1 MSALQGMRVLDISQ
15 FESGPACAQWLA
27 WYGAEVIR
35 VDLPDEA
42 KETSTDRGQYLH
54 LANNH
59 NKKAISLNLRSQE
72 GLDLFY
78 QLVPKFDVVVENFAY
93 GQAEKMKIDYATLK
107 AINPGLIYC
116 TIKGFGMSGPYRDY
130 KALDPVAQAASGGMS
145 LTGVPGGVPLRSGYV
160 VGDNSSGVSAATGVL
175 AAYVQKLRTGEG
187 QMVEVSMQEALMGM
201 VRSALLTRDNF
212 PGRVIPRRGNR
223 MTPPTD
229 TYPCKPG
236 GPSDY
241 VMITVPQDRM
251 TELLFEL
258 IGRPDMK
265 ADPRFKTMASR
276 VPLGDEIWE
285 EVAKWTRQ
293 YTKWEV
299 MEKLGKAGV
308 PVSAVYDADDLER
321 DPHLAARGSIVT
333 VEHPE
338 RGKTTVPGHPVRLHG
353 SPVEITAPPMAGE
366 HTREVLHK
374 ELGLDDATLD
384 RLKAAKIIGVREP
397 VAK

>member
-15 FESGPACAQWLA
+15 FEAGPACAQWLA

-42 KETSTDRGQYLH
+42 KETSTDRSQYLH

-265 ADPRFKTMASR
+265 ADLRFKTMASR
-276 VPLGDEIWE
+276 V
-285 EVAKWTRQ
+285 
-293 YTKWEV
+293 
-299 MEKLGKAGV
+299 
-308 PVSAVYDADDLER
+308 
-321 DPHLAARGSIVT
+321 
-333 VEHPE
+333 
-338 RGKTTVPGHPVRLHG
+338 
-353 SPVEITAPPMAGE
+353 
-366 HTREVLHK
+366 HK

-384 RLKAAKIIGVREP
+384 RLKAAKIIGVRKS
-397 VAK
+397 VAQ